1 MKLLEEINYRQWQKR
16 NSELFHDLSLEQQ
29 RQARKKGYY
38 NSGWGKVKSSWEL
51 LQDFKNNTY
60 KVVSLF
66 EHELNKG
73 NLVKAID
80 LAIIESEKAK
90 KMSEE
95 GKQELEKISKNLPE
109 IAAKALAKYLGIL
122 NKPEQSSKVINNNF
136 TKPNLDLIPQV
147 ILSKYP

>member
-1 MKLLEEINYRQWQKR
+1 MNLLEEMNYRQWQKR
-16 NSELFHDLSLEQQ
+16 NSELFHGLSLEQQ

-51 LQDFKNNTY
+51 LQDLKNNTY

-80 LAIIESEKAK
+80 LSVIESEKAK
-90 KMSEE
+90 KISEE
-95 GKQELEKISKNLPE
+95 GKQELEKISKNLHE
-109 IAAKALAKYLGIL
+109 IADKALAKYPLL
-122 NKPEQSSKVINNNF
+122 
-136 TKPNLDLIPQV
+136 
-147 ILSKYP
+147 

>member
-1 MKLLEEINYRQWQKR
+1 MNLLEEMNYRQWQKR
-16 NSELFHDLSLEQQ
+16 NSEVFHRLSLEQQ

-80 LAIIESEKAK
+80 LAIIESEKAQKMTEDGK
-90 KMSEE
+90 K
-95 GKQELEKISKNLPE
+95 ELEKVSKNLHE
-109 IAAKALAKYLGIL
+109 IADKALAKYPLL
-122 NKPEQSSKVINNNF
+122 
-136 TKPNLDLIPQV
+136 
-147 ILSKYP
+147 

>member
-1 MKLLEEINYRQWQKR
+1 MTRNWSNEFTKR
-16 NSELFHDLSLEQQ
+16 NSEVFHGLSPEQQ

-38 NSGWGKVKSSWEL
+38 NIGWGKVKSSWEL

-73 NLVKAID
+73 SLVKAID
-80 LAIIESEKAK
+80 LAIIESENAK

-95 GKQELEKISKNLPE
+95 GKQELEKISKNLHK
-109 IAAKALAKYLGIL
+109 IADKALAKYPLL
-122 NKPEQSSKVINNNF
+122 WLLF
-136 TKPNLDLIPQV
+136 MMYCHD
-147 ILSKYP
+147 

>member
-16 NSELFHDLSLEQQ
+16 NSELFHGLSLEQQ

-73 NLVKAID
+73 SLVKAID
-80 LAIIESEKAK
+80 LAIIESENAK
-90 KMSEE
+90 KISEE
-95 GKQELEKISKNLPE
+95 GKQELEKISKNVHE
-109 IAAKALAKYLGIL
+109 TADKALAKYPLL
-122 NKPEQSSKVINNNF
+122 
-136 TKPNLDLIPQV
+136 
-147 ILSKYP
+147 

>member
-1 MKLLEEINYRQWQKR
+1 MNLLLEEMSYRQWQKR
-16 NSELFHDLSLEQQ
+16 NSEVFHGLSLEQQ

-73 NLVKAID
+73 NL
-80 LAIIESEKAK
+80 
-90 KMSEE
+90 
-95 GKQELEKISKNLPE
+95 
-109 IAAKALAKYLGIL
+109 LAKYPLL
-122 NKPEQSSKVINNNF
+122 
-136 TKPNLDLIPQV
+136 
-147 ILSKYP
+147 

>member
-1 MKLLEEINYRQWQKR
+1 MNLLEEMNYRQWQKR
-16 NSELFHDLSLEQQ
+16 NSEVFHRLSLEQQ

-51 LQDFKNNTY
+51 LQDLKNNTY

-80 LAIIESEKAK
+80 LAIIESEKAQ

-95 GKQELEKISKNLPE
+95 GKQELEKVSKNLHK
-109 IAAKALAKYLGIL
+109 IADKAL
-122 NKPEQSSKVINNNF
+122 
-136 TKPNLDLIPQV
+136 D
-147 ILSKYP
+147 KYPLL

>member
-1 MKLLEEINYRQWQKR
+1 M
-16 NSELFHDLSLEQQ
+16 
-29 RQARKKGYY
+29 
-38 NSGWGKVKSSWEL
+38 GWSKVKISWDI

-95 GKQELEKISKNLPE
+95 GKQELEKIYKNLNE
-109 IAAKALAKYLGIL
+109 IADKALAKYPPL
-122 NKPEQSSKVINNNF
+122 
-136 TKPNLDLIPQV
+136 
-147 ILSKYP
+147 